1 VVACTY
7 HVVNFHLFDIRL
19 FSVEADLPPSLVIG
33 LIAKNHR
40 VVRVRQGVVELR
52 VPFIVFDCVRRS
64 GLKQGF
70 GHSRLPIVFKDL
82 IMATRAKPGVDVFIY
97 WSAFR
102 WGDACEWYPGFSPG
116 THNESTHAE
125 NEPNPSTE
133 AEPALRFHIGS
144 PENGEARTTWAL
156 ERSWRVISFGVDSGQ
171 PSGPAFTKL
180 RTGRPNFLRYPSEA
194 TDVKMELGVLICSKQ
209 PTTHSWSLVIWGLAT
224 GNHEDQVERIAISS
238 TIENHV
244 I

>member
-19 FSVEADLPPSLVIG
+19 ISVGADLPASLVIC
-33 LIAKNHR
+33 LVAKNHR

-70 GHSRLPIVFKDL
+70 GHSRLPIVFIDL
-82 IMATRAKPGVDVFIY
+82 TMATRAKPGVDVFIY

-102 WGDACEWYPGFSPG
+102 WGDACDWYPGFSPG

-125 NEPNPSTE
+125 NEPNHAAQ
-133 AEPALRFHIGS
+133 AEPALRLHIGS
-144 PENGEARTTWAL
+144 LHHSFPEGGSAFSGISPIRDPRNLIKSAGALSVFKLEHLAREVNLPVA
-156 ERSWRVISFGVDSGQ
+156 
-171 PSGPAFTKL
+171 
-180 RTGRPNFLRYPSEA
+180 
-194 TDVKMELGVLICSKQ
+194 
-209 PTTHSWSLVIWGLAT
+209 
-224 GNHEDQVERIAISS
+224 
-238 TIENHV
+238 
-244 I
+244 